1 VEKWLSSLGIEQG
14 SVKPELQ
21 KAVSE
26 SGSTLIDGISHAISG
41 LAELAT
47 FLTLSAFTTFFYLKD
62 GPSIRAWVGAPNG
75 RARIRGSGRH
85 RRHAGIAA
93 RLLREV

>member
-1 VEKWLSSLGIEQG
+1 VTLLVLGGLSSESESISKALSDALDEVEKWLSSLGIEQG

-26 SGSTLIDGISHAISG
+26 SGSTLIDGISRAISG

-62 GPSIRAWVGAPNG
+62 GPSIRA
-75 RARIRGSGRH
+75 
-85 RRHAGIAA
+85 
-93 RLLREV
+93 